1 MSSLDYLDLCRL
13 CLVKDRVSVPIFEGE
28 GDVRQIFLKIAACL
42 PVKVARE
49 DKLPKKICD
58 DCVYKVELFY
68 QFWNTTVNAEK
79 QLLQWLGEVGMDGK
93 QGYVT
98 NTLNQN
104 VMKQEQSTENRLDGS
119 VMQQVSEH
127 QNNMNMG
134 MMDNMGLGIPMMIS
148 SANQQQITSVPMD
161 TSGSS
166 VQTVQA
172 VPGPSS
178 QTTHNQISQNQTNS
192 TTQQEEEEESSEDEE
207 NSDDECDGD
216 EGLPVKEESEE
227 DPNSRTIEP
236 TTFVNVSL
244 ACDEAGP
251 SGLQQQKISDM
262 SEIPM
267 QQPADADPK
276 SGMSP
281 TTEIPTIKMP
291 VQPLFVACRGV
302 PILDQEEK
310 EQSSTESRS
319 PISDDED
326 QDLQDNVEGHGNWK
340 LLEQDEDDEL
350 FSDNNDDMYLS
361 ETNYCRLPDIV
372 KKESLRNEVHNNSLS
387 SAVCED
393 SSIEIDLPRHEVQT
407 VLVPVRDPVTNEIKN
422 ELVPVEMKD
431 ETGVNIIKSVLIP
444 IRGED
449 GLLSYE
455 IKKVVVPI
463 KPLLNLP
470 LRQYSPIICNSPQM
484 ISVSPTTSESNS
496 EQKRRRLNRNAGNS
510 VDNKK
515 IRGSKGDTNQKV
527 ENNKSEKTGEK
538 KEEKGT
544 ESNVCPYC
552 QKIVNDHKKLDQ
564 HIRRNHTK
572 PYRCTKCSN
581 TYVSKEAY
589 EEHVKSHEKPS
600 FVECPFCRQRY
611 RRMAGLRQHQIRVHS
626 TIEAKFECDYCG
638 KRFRL
643 KGDLMMHIERTHL
656 YVTKVCR
663 FCGKNVKNIAGHEW
677 QHKKAGKKLL
687 YQCHLCPNKFRKQNG
702 LENHLLMHKSGF
714 KCDKC
719 RAVFTCQAALTK
731 HKNARHKADLVC
743 TICEKEF
750 LYRGNFYQHVIS
762 HAGVRPYKCDV
773 CGEDFSHK
781 ITFIK
786 HRNSHPGP
794 LPPLNMAQIAD
805 LAKQILENR

>member
-276 SGMSP
+276 SGKS
-281 TTEIPTIKMP
+281 TRHLNQEKKCNGATEELKIPHKKSDMLRRKIFRPQKSRKRKKKRRVSNSSCNDEAKTH
-291 VQPLFVACRGV
+291 VSNHVNF
-302 PILDQEEK
+302 QEE
-310 EQSSTESRS
+310 E
-319 PISDDED
+319 
-326 QDLQDNVEGHGNWK
+326 
-340 LLEQDEDDEL
+340 
-350 FSDNNDDMYLS
+350 
-361 ETNYCRLPDIV
+361 RLPRNGYSNKLGNDKDSTQQEDLFKKLHDGTYTCDICQTV
-372 KKESLRNEVHNNSLS
+372 FEQKSKILRHITSKHSFHRPFKCATCSKTFKYKCDLKAHRLTHQEV
-387 SAVCED
+387 D
-393 SSIEIDLPRHEVQT
+393 SS
-407 VLVPVRDPVTNEIKN
+407 
-422 ELVPVEMKD
+422 
-431 ETGVNIIKSVLIP
+431 
-444 IRGED
+444 
-449 GLLSYE
+449 LLHCCDKCDYRT
-455 IKKVVVPI
+455 KAKH
-463 KPLLNLP
+463 NLKAH
-470 LRQYSPIICNSPQM
+470 Y
-484 ISVSPTTSESNS
+484 
-496 EQKRRRLNRNAGNS
+496 
-510 VDNKK
+510 
-515 IRGSKGDTNQKV
+515 
-527 ENNKSEKTGEK
+527 
-538 KEEKGT
+538 
-544 ESNVCPYC
+544 
-552 QKIVNDHKKLDQ
+552 
-564 HIRRNHTK
+564 IRRHTDDYK
-572 PYRCTKCSN
+572 FAC
-581 TYVSKEAY
+581 
-589 EEHVKSHEKPS
+589 EH
-600 FVECPFCRQRY
+600 
-611 RRMAGLRQHQIRVHS
+611 
-626 TIEAKFECDYCG
+626 CG
-638 KRFRL
+638 KRFKMEWDLKFHIGTHGSSQHMCDICGKFYTSNYSLYKHRKVAHLNEYKFQCSVCNKRL
-643 KGDLMMHIERTHL
+643 LTQENLDSHMEQHSRTYECKECGKVFASKRYLATHVTTHTGVKPYMCQICKKNFRTSHMRNTHL
-656 YVTKVCR
+656 LTHSAERPHICDLCGQSFKRRYYMIEHRRKHPDAHLTSPPVPLGRNKSSVDSGVEFVTE
-663 FCGKNVKNIAGHEW
+663 F
-677 QHKKAGKKLL
+677 
-687 YQCHLCPNKFRKQNG
+687 
-702 LENHLLMHKSGF
+702 
-714 KCDKC
+714 
-719 RAVFTCQAALTK
+719 QA
-731 HKNARHKADLVC
+731 D
-743 TICEKEF
+743 
-750 LYRGNFYQHVIS
+750 IS
-762 HAGVRPYKCDV
+762 
-773 CGEDFSHK
+773 S
-781 ITFIK
+781 
-786 HRNSHPGP
+786 
-794 LPPLNMAQIAD
+794 
-805 LAKQILENR
+805 